1 MEGERIKISII
12 GYGNLGFHLLN
23 HLQTAGH
30 SITQV
35 FTRDK
40 NKYQLTSE
48 NIEMISDLKL
58 LNNEAD
64 VYLLSVKD
72 DALLEVASQISV
84 PSKIVAHCSAS
95 VGKKVLQHCSENFGV
110 FYPLQSF
117 TRNVAID
124 FTHIPFLIE
133 GVNEKTVS
141 VLKEIASSLSDE
153 VLQVNQQQ
161 RLAVHV
167 AAVFAN
173 NFSNHLFSVAEEILA
188 KEDISYKILLPLIE
202 ETVRKI
208 KEHSP
213 STIQTGPAKREDEKT
228 IAKHLEYLSSNP
240 ELMELYSVLTHKI
253 KEKK

>member
-1 MEGERIKISII
+1 MPKHYKIAIV

-30 SITQV
+30 SITQI

-40 NKYQLTSE
+40 SKYQLSGNTTE
-48 NIEMISDLKL
+48 FISDLKM
-58 LNNEAD
+58 LNSDAD

-72 DALLEVASQISV
+72 DALIEVASQITLDK
-84 PSKIVAHCSAS
+84 KIVAHCSAS
-95 VGKKVLQHCSENFGV
+95 VEMEVLQHCTENFGV

-124 FTHIPFLIE
+124 FTHIPILIE
-133 GVNEKTVS
+133 GVNEKTIT
-141 VLKEIASSLSDE
+141 VLKEIASSLSEE

-173 NFSNHLFSVAEEILA
+173 NFSNHLFSVAEEILN
-188 KEDISYKILLPLIE
+188 KENISYKILLPLIE
-202 ETVRKI
+202 ETVRKV

-213 STIQTGPAKREDEKT
+213 SQIQTGPAIREDEKT
-228 IAKHLEYLSSNP
+228 IAKHLDYLSSNE
-240 ELMELYSVLTHKI
+240 ELQKLYALLTVKI
-253 KEKK
+253 KSKK

>member
-1 MEGERIKISII
+1 MPKHYKIAIV

-30 SITQV
+30 TITQI

-40 NKYQLTSE
+40 SKYQLSGNTTE
-48 NIEMISDLKL
+48 FISDLKM
-58 LNNEAD
+58 LNNDAD

-72 DALLEVASQISV
+72 DALIEVASQITLDK
-84 PSKIVAHCSAS
+84 KIVAHCSAS
-95 VGKKVLQHCSENFGV
+95 VEMEVLQHCTENFGV

-124 FTHIPFLIE
+124 FTHIPILIE
-133 GVNEKTVS
+133 GVNEKTIT
-141 VLKEIASSLSDE
+141 VLKEIASSLSEE

-173 NFSNHLFSVAEEILA
+173 NFSNHLFSVAEEILN
-188 KEDISYKILLPLIE
+188 KENISYKILLPLIE
-202 ETVRKI
+202 ETVRKVNI
-208 KEHSP
+208 C
-213 STIQTGPAKREDEKT
+213 
-228 IAKHLEYLSSNP
+228 IA
-240 ELMELYSVLTHKI
+240 I
-253 KEKK
+253 

>member
-1 MEGERIKISII
+1 MPKHYKIAIV

-30 SITQV
+30 SITQI

-40 NKYQLTSE
+40 SKYQLSGNTTE
-48 NIEMISDLKL
+48 FISDLKL
-58 LNNEAD
+58 LNSDAD

-72 DALLEVASQISV
+72 DALIEVASQITLDK
-84 PSKIVAHCSAS
+84 KIVAHCSAS
-95 VGKKVLQHCSENFGV
+95 VEMEVLQHCTENFGV

-124 FTHIPFLIE
+124 FTHIPILIE
-133 GVNEKTVS
+133 GVNEKAIT
-141 VLKEIASSLSDE
+141 VLKEIASSLSEE

-173 NFSNHLFSVAEEILA
+173 NFSNHLFSVAEEILN
-188 KEDISYKILLPLIE
+188 KENISYKILLPLIE
-202 ETVRKI
+202 ETVRKV

-213 STIQTGPAKREDEKT
+213 SQIQTGPAIREDEKT
-228 IAKHLEYLSSNP
+228 IAKHLDYLSSNE
-240 ELMELYSVLTHKI
+240 ELKKLYALLTEKI
-253 KEKK
+253 KSKK